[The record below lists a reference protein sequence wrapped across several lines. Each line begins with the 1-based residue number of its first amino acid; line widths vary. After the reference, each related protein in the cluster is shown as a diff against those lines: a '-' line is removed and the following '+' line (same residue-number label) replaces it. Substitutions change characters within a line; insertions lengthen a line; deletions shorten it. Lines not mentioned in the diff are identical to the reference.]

1 MGNPNSITSNSS
13 LDKLTDFIGNDSE
26 KNNDVKATN
35 QKRGKNTLKGVDR
48 TKRIEELTKEISELK
63 AKLLANGVDPEK
75 IEEIEKR
82 VHADERA
89 ANSQK
94 PVKTQTKS
102 VEPKPEPKPAEPE
115 LTEDTYDNNVFYDE
129 EMPTHYPEVPPA
141 VVGKKSPK
149 NKGFKRKITTALI
162 GLIATTAVGTGIFF
176 TLDKGKKAIAKNPT
190 ATEENIAL
198 DDGVI
203 VIPSVDSEDIPDQET
218 IKEAETIGIKDG
230 YDEEDMWC
238 SDSKPNPVAFADFK
252 SVIKNFGGDV
262 KAAAKY
268 TCDNEVEVKTDYIA
282 GLDAMRPAAFK
293 GLSELQISDKL
304 EHLSPEEFS
313 KISQEFN
320 SILDKA
326 DNVKEISLN
335 GKYSNAYMAI
345 KDGKSLVGS
354 KIAKNKGLAIN
365 HETMQLIQCA
375 TNEKGAKAYQLEWH
389 DENGKLID
397 SIIIKEACAQVVEKE
412 GSNPT
417 RFKDLPE
424 VTEESVQAETPI
436 TPTGGP
442 ANVEKP
448 PEEKKDNHHHEKDE
462 EKEKDEEEETT
473 PPDVSPVVPPTPTPP
488 PPPVVPPVVPPTP
501 PPDIP
506 PIIPPNEHE
515 QKDEGKERENAGDN
529 VDQRDIDNN
538 VTPPTTKEE
547 DQRNAD
553 EIEKRRQAEEAAR
566 REAERIAEEQRRAEE
581 AATRRETENRE
592 VADESNEEET
602 RDADQDKERAED
614 EASREQE
621 EAAKEE
627 RENRE
632 EQERREEAQEEAN
645 EKAEENEQEAESH
658 ADDTASERADAFNNG
673 DF

>member
-13 LDKLTDFIGNDSE
+13 LDKLADFVGNGSE
-26 KNNDVKATN
+26 KNNDIKAIN
-35 QKRGKNTLKGVDR
+35 QERGKSTLKGTER
-48 TKRIEELTKEISELK
+48 AKRIEELNKEIAEVK
-63 AKLLANGVDPEK
+63 AKLLANGVDPKK

-82 VHADERA
+82 ARADEHA
-89 ANSQK
+89 INSQK
-94 PVKTQTKS
+94 PVEP
-102 VEPKPEPKPAEPE
+102 EPKPEPEPE
-115 LTEDTYDNNVFYDE
+115 LESDTEPAPVEPEYEPTDDAYDDELYDDE
-129 EMPTHYPEVPPA
+129 DNSINFPEVAPS
-141 VVGKKSPK
+141 VVAQKSPK
-149 NKGFKRKITTALI
+149 NKGMRRAITAAIIGVATILGTTALG
-162 GLIATTAVGTGIFF
+162 GL
-176 TLDKGKKAIAKNPT
+176 LLNRNKKAMAKNPT
-190 ATEENIAL
+190 ATEAVAT

-203 VIPSVDSEDIPDQET
+203 VIPVDSEDIPDQET
-218 IKEAETIGIKDG
+218 IEEAETVGIKEG
-230 YDEEDMWC
+230 YGEEGMWC
-238 SDSKPNPVAFADFK
+238 ADSKPNSVAFADFK
-252 SVIKNFGGDV
+252 SVISKFGGNV

-268 TCDNEVEVKTDYIA
+268 TCDNEVEAKSDYIA

-293 GLSELQISDKL
+293 GLSELEINDKL
-304 EHLSPEEFS
+304 EHLSPEEFN

-345 KDGKSLVGS
+345 KDGGNLVGS
-354 KIAKNKGLAIN
+354 KIAKDKNLAIN
-365 HETMQLIQCA
+365 HETMQLIQCT

-412 GSNPT
+412 GSNPA
-417 RFKDLPE
+417 RFKGLPE
-424 VTEESVQAETPI
+424 VTEVSVQAEAPVVVN
-436 TPTGGP
+436 TPTV
-442 ANVEKP
+442 NITTTVEQKK
-448 PEEKKDNHHHEKDE
+448 EEKKVEKKKTTHKDQDKKKD
-462 EKEKDEEEETT
+462 KET
-473 PPDVSPVVPPTPTPP
+473 PPTPPTPP
-488 PPPVVPPVVPPTP
+488 PDIPPVVPPTP
-501 PPDIP
+501 PPDVP
-506 PIIPPNEHE
+506 PIVPPKDHE
-515 QKDEGKERENAGDN
+515 QKDEDKERENAGDN

-553 EIEKRRQAEEAAR
+553 EIEKQRQAEEAARQEAERVAEEQRQAEEAAR
-566 REAERIAEEQRRAEE
+566 REA
-581 AATRRETENRE
+581 ENRE